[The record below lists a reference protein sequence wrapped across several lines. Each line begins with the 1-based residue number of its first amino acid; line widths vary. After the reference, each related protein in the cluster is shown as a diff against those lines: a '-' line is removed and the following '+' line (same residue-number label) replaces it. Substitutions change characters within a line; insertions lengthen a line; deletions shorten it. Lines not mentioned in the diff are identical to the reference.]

1 MDYDID
7 YYSGRDLVYPKTPIK
22 PRLDPKANSDAALTY
37 ARDLAV
43 YEKAM
48 VTYRELDAEYRR
60 QTNQRLEEL
69 RNRLRDDYDLM
80 QAQFDLLWHKA
91 WEDGHASSL
100 HEVLY
105 HFEELYDLAAKFA
118 ELEG

>member
-1 MDYDID
+1 MEYDLD
-7 YYSGRDLVYPKTPIK
+7 YYGGRDLVYPKTPIK

-37 ARDLAV
+37 AQDLAV
-43 YEKAM
+43 YEKEM
-48 VTYRELDAEYRR
+48 VTYRELTGEYCRLS
-60 QTNQRLEEL
+60 NQRLDEL
-69 RNRLRDDYDLM
+69 RDRLRDDYDLT

-91 WEDGHASSL
+91 WEDGHASGL

-105 HFEELYDLAAKFA
+105 HFEDLYELAAKFA